1 VSDGREHGKHPD
13 QPQVVRDEAVD
24 LKKTDTLNSNAE
36 EDFLVAVGEKQTPKK
51 NGGFAVA
58 VAFLEYDCS

>member
-1 VSDGREHGKHPD
+1 
-13 QPQVVRDEAVD
+13 VVRDEAVD